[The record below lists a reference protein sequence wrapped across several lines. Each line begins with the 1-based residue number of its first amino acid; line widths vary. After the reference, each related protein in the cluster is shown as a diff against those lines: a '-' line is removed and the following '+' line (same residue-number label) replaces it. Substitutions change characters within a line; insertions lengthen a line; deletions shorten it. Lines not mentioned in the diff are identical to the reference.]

1 MSLKEKIGD
10 GLTKIKSNKKIQ
22 IYLGIVVVAV
32 IVIVAGGIVLNNQ
45 SHKETTPTIQTY
57 TIPENE
63 KIFINGR
70 IVPKQSKDISGPPN
84 GETPDVRVS
93 NEQSVKKDD
102 VLYIVKDEAAIQE
115 IAGIK
120 TQIKNL
126 ISEKKSLKS
135 DDPSLTAINSQIATL
150 NTSLSTANAKAYTK
164 VKAPF
169 DGKVY
174 LNNNQNQD
182 TQTPGAALMTV
193 QTTDYVM
200 NGQISEQDLSKIKQ
214 DMTADITILSTGD
227 TVKGRVNYISERPV
241 TTSAPQDASGEGA
254 SAASMSF
261 YSIMLTLDTQDGIID
276 GYHTQAV
283 IEVNTDKHK
292 VPSASIVND
301 GNEVYVLAEIDGYLR
316 KINVEIL
323 SESGDFSVV
332 SGNLNEDDVIIKNP
346 TKNMK
351 EGDPVTEKPGSNG
364 KANTDKSKT
373 DKSEKDSPASSSEES
388 SEN

>member
-1 MSLKEKIGD
+1 M
-10 GLTKIKSNKKIQ
+10 
-22 IYLGIVVVAV
+22 
-32 IVIVAGGIVLNNQ
+32 
-45 SHKETTPTIQTY
+45 
-57 TIPENE
+57 
-63 KIFINGR
+63 
-70 IVPKQSKDISGPPN
+70 
-84 GETPDVRVS
+84 
-93 NEQSVKKDD
+93 
-102 VLYIVKDEAAIQE
+102 
-115 IAGIK
+115 
-120 TQIKNL
+120 
-126 ISEKKSLKS
+126 
-135 DDPSLTAINSQIATL
+135 

-164 VKAPF
+164 IKAPF

-174 LNNNQNQD
+174 LNNNQD

-214 DMTADITILSTGD
+214 DMTADITILSSGD

-241 TTSAPQDASGEGA
+241 ATSGSADTSGEA
-254 SAASMSF
+254 SSAASMSF

-292 VPSASIVND
+292 VPSASIIND
-301 GNEVYVLAEIDGYLR
+301 GSEVYILAEIDGYLR

-346 TKNMK
+346 TKTMK
-351 EGDPVTEKPGSNG
+351 EGDPVADKPGSDG
-364 KANTDKSKT
+364 KSNA
-373 DKSEKDSPASSSEES
+373 DKSEKDKPASSSEES

>member
-1 MSLKEKIGD
+1 MSLKDKIGD

-32 IVIVAGGIVLNNQ
+32 IVIVAGGIVLKNQ
-45 SHKETTPTIQTY
+45 SQKETEPTVQTY

-84 GETPDVRVS
+84 GEIPDVRVS
-93 NEQSVKKDD
+93 NAQNVKKDD

-115 IAGIK
+115 ISGIK

-126 ISEKKSLKS
+126 ISEKKKLKS

-164 VKAPF
+164 IKAPF

-182 TQTPGAALMTV
+182 TQGPGSALMTV

-227 TVKGRVNYISERPV
+227 TVKGRVSYISERPV
-241 TTSAPQDASGEGA
+241 SASSPQDASGDGS
-254 SAASMSF
+254 SATSMSF

-292 VPSASIVND
+292 VPSASIIND
-301 GNEVYVLAEIDGYLR
+301 GSEVYVLAEMDGYLR
-316 KINVEIL
+316 KINIEIL

-332 SGNLNEDDVIIKNP
+332 SGNLNENDIIVKNP

-351 EGDPVTEKPGSNG
+351 EGDPVADKSGSAG
-364 KANTDKSKT
+364 KADTDKT
-373 DKSEKDSPASSSEES
+373 KSENDNSASSSEENP
-388 SEN
+388 EN